1 LPPKSR
7 ANNSITWYASH
18 ALSKRNYDWTE
29 RPDAPRYDHRACHA
43 AHDGKKRTKLHRL
56 IKNLITKA
64 TTADDVLYTNGN
76 IIKEGTS
83 GLSAIQEII
92 NRLEGTPSQKI
103 TGPRRR
109 HVELDWMGRWVPIC
123 VDELPALA
131 GWRLV
136 AKIKHMVCHLLYN
149 TVQLGARCG

>member
-1 LPPKSR
+1 
-7 ANNSITWYASH
+7 
-18 ALSKRNYDWTE
+18 
-29 RPDAPRYDHRACHA
+29 
-43 AHDGKKRTKLHRL
+43 
-56 IKNLITKA
+56 
-64 TTADDVLYTNGN
+64 VLYTNGN

-149 TVQLGARCG
+149 TVQLGARKVPVKVSLSNCRRRHQPSRPPPAKIRPGSPAPAMGPGTPTVGLPKVTSSNTT

>member
-1 LPPKSR
+1 VSL
-7 ANNSITWYASH
+7 I
-18 ALSKRNYDWTE
+18 LL
-29 RPDAPRYDHRACHA
+29 
-43 AHDGKKRTKLHRL
+43 KRTKLHRL

-136 AKIKHMVCHLLYN
+136 AKIKHMGMPSALQH
-149 TVQLGARCG
+149 GAAWCALWLK